1 MAALR
6 KLLVVLLVI
15 LATGL
20 LRLPVEHALTT
31 DLRSRG
37 LLLHSLDVPTR
48 ARLGQTSAAVALGG
62 LRTVV
67 AAFEN
72 LRAHSA
78 FQRQDWPQV
87 DESFQSITTLAPR
100 TVYYWQTGAWHLAT
114 NAPAYY
120 RNDQSLPPPRRADI
134 RRQFILN
141 GMDFLHRGIQNN
153 PESWELPAQLAALY
167 DDPDKLPDIDA
178 AASLIDLAASRP
190 SVPDYL
196 LRQRLYII
204 ARHPQR
210 QPEALEIARSLFEHP
225 SGHHR
230 VPGVLTHLYALER
243 QPSLPPPRHSLADLF
258 PDPNL
263 AYQHLSHHW
272 LRHHHGAP
280 LHGIPE
286 AIAGLEKILNIPP
299 QQSVLTNPR

>member
-1 MAALR
+1 MAAAR

-20 LRLPVEHALTT
+20 LRMPVEQALTT
-31 DLRSRG
+31 KLHSRG

-87 DESFQSITTLAPR
+87 DESFQVITTLAPR
-100 TVYYWQTGAWHLAT
+100 TVYYWQTGAWHLGT
-114 NAPAYY
+114 NAPAFY
-120 RNDQSLPPPRRADI
+120 RNDSSLPPPRRADI
-134 RRQFILN
+134 RRQFILK
-141 GMDFLHRGIQNN
+141 GIDLLHRGIQNN
-153 PESWELPAQLAALY
+153 PQSWELPAQLAALY
-167 DDPDKLPDIDA
+167 DDPAKLPDIDA
-178 AASLIDLAASRP
+178 AATLIDLAVTRP
-190 SVPDYL
+190 GVPDHI
-196 LRQRLYII
+196 LRQRLYLI

-210 QPEALEIARSLFEHP
+210 QTEALAIARSLFDHP
-225 SGHHR
+225 NGHHR

-243 QPSLPPPRHSLADLF
+243 QPSLPPPRHSLDELF
-258 PDPNL
+258 PNPNL
-263 AYQHLSHHW
+263 AYQHLSNHW
-272 LRHHHGAP
+272 LRRDHGAP
-280 LHGIPE
+280 VHGIPE
-286 AIAGLEKILNIPP
+286 AIADLERILNIPP
-299 QQSVLTNPR
+299 QQSILTHER